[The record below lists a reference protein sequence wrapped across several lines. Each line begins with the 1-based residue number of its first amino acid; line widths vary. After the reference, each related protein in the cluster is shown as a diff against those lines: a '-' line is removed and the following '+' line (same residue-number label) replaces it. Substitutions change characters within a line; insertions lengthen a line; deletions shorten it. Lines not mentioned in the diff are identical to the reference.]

1 MHIITVSLRHDRG
14 RMIKPSLRFDVRAR
28 LPYDFFS
35 AFIGLEPPFLL
46 SETLSC
52 NWCSYYRF
60 SCYRFPYYRFPY
72 HQLSSHPFFDNPFF
86 YNPFILLA
94 IRALKIRDTP
104 KAFDTNVSL
113 STLLFLIDVSLSTLL
128 FLIDVS
134 LSTHFKRRNGVLL
147 MVFLLIYLNII

>member
-1 MHIITVSLRHDRG
+1 
-14 RMIKPSLRFDVRAR
+14 MIKPSLRFDVRAR

-46 SETLSC
+46 SAPLSC
-52 NWCSYYRF
+52 HWCF
-60 SCYRFPYYRFPY
+60 CYRFPYN
-72 HQLSSHPFFDNPFF
+72 QLSSHPFFDNPFF

-113 STLLFLIDVSLSTLL
+113 STLLFLIDVS
-128 FLIDVS
+128 F
-134 LSTHFKRRNGVLL
+134 STHFKRSNGVLL
-147 MVFLLIYLNII
+147 MVCLLIYLNII

>member
-1 MHIITVSLRHDRG
+1 
-14 RMIKPSLRFDVRAR
+14 MIKPSLRFDVRAR

-52 NWCSYYRF
+52 NWCS
-60 SCYRFPYYRFPY
+60 YYRFPY

-113 STLLFLIDVSLSTLL
+113 STLLFLIDVSLST
-128 FLIDVS
+128 
-134 LSTHFKRRNGVLL
+134 HFKRRNGVLL
-147 MVFLLIYLNII
+147 MVCLLIYLNII

>member
-1 MHIITVSLRHDRG
+1 
-14 RMIKPSLRFDVRAR
+14 MIKPSLRFDVRAR
-28 LPYDFFS
+28 LPYDFLS

-46 SETLSC
+46 SAPLSC

-60 SCYRFPYYRFPY
+60 SCYRFPY

-94 IRALKIRDTP
+94 IRDLKIRGTL

-113 STLLFLIDVSLSTLL
+113 STLLFLIDVS
-128 FLIDVS
+128 FP
-134 LSTHFKRRNGVLL
+134 THFKRRNGVLL
-147 MVFLLIYLNII
+147 MVCLLIYLNII